1 MCVCVCARGPFS
13 RPQHRPTCIYQ
24 AAFQETEQLRESL
37 ERAPQLGRR
46 ISVRDALALEAA
58 KCGEEEAAAELGEGG
73 SSQQHGEGGEGGS
86 LAPHADATTPVDTG
100 GHVDPP
106 ALPVAAKSPPG
117 LRRKSSALMKA
128 EQQQQQQLKLQR
140 GVSFSAG
147 CDDKPQLLEQQRGA
161 EVVLKN
167 QAAVSFSILTT
178 LTDDANNDQLASQLP
193 SKPARGADFAAKAK
207 LLGSVKSL
215 LPPADLRREQRRSM
229 QNTDAAF
236 GDDRGTKERPPRRN
250 RHRSATRT
258 DPATQR
264 TVASAAEG
272 AVAAAAA
279 VNNGLADLPPALA
292 ARARDNQWAA
302 ADGVLE
308 VLSRAVMAPV
318 TDPVS
323 SAPPTPRVQ
332 LEFLASLARAGGA
345 DEGRKALC
353 ALLQK
358 ADVLEQLADALY
370 SAAEQVADA
379 IPAAGA
385 APAAPHPAPPTP
397 PAPPLR
403 KPSALKV
410 RVVAVGTPPPPA
422 APPPPPV
429 ALPPPVAPPPTPQA
443 AVPPP
448 APPLRPPTPQ
458 AAVPPP
464 AMMKRQSTDAWGDE
478 PPVAP
483 PPVAKVAPSAAAAAC
498 ESYRV
503 DLGGAVFG
511 QCKCGHAKGE
521 HASSAFGRGKPAA
534 HEPGMGAP
542 AAVVAAGA
550 PPPPP
555 VAKVAASTE
564 AAACEKYRVDLS
576 GAVFGQCV
584 CGHAKGEHASSA
596 FGRGK

>member
-1 MCVCVCARGPFS
+1 MS
-13 RPQHRPTCIYQ
+13 IYQ

-58 KCGEEEAAAELGEGG
+58 KCGEEAATELGEGD
-73 SSQQHGEGGEGGS
+73 SSEQQGEGGGGGS
-86 LAPHADATTPVDTG
+86 LAPHADAAVPVDTG
-100 GHVDPP
+100 GRVDPP
-106 ALPVAAKSPPG
+106 ALLVATKPLLG
-117 LRRKSSALMKA
+117 LRHKSSALVKA
-128 EQQQQQQLKLQR
+128 EQPQPQPQPQPQQPQPQQQKLQKLQALQR

-147 CDDKPQLLEQQRGA
+147 CDDKPRLLEQQRGA
-161 EVVLKN
+161 EAVLKS
-167 QAAVSFSILTT
+167 QAADSLCILTA
-178 LTDDANNDQLASQLP
+178 LTDDASNEQLASRQ
-193 SKPARGADFAAKAK
+193 ARGAELAVEAK
-207 LLGSVKSL
+207 LQGSLTWL
-215 LPPADLRREQRRSM
+215 LAPADLRREQRRSM
-229 QNTDAAF
+229 QRTDAAF

-250 RHRSATRT
+250 RAATRPASRT

-302 ADGVLE
+302 ADGMLE

-345 DEGRKALC
+345 DEGRKALH

-358 ADVLEQLADALY
+358 PDVLEQLAAALY
-370 SAAEQVADA
+370 SAAEQVANA

-385 APAAPHPAPPTP
+385 VPVPPHPAPPTP

-403 KPSALKV
+403 LPSALKV
-410 RVVAVGTPPPPA
+410 RGAPPA
-422 APPPPPV
+422 ARGPGV
-429 ALPPPVAPPPTPQA
+429 GAPA
-443 AVPPP
+443 AVVATGAPP
-448 APPLRPPTPQ
+448 APPPHTPQ

-464 AMMKRQSTDAWGDE
+464 AMMKRHSTDAWDDE

-483 PPVAKVAPSAAAAAC
+483 PPPVTEVAPSAEAAAC

-511 QCKCGHAKGE
+511 QCVCGRAKGE
-521 HASSAFGRGKPAA
+521 HASSAFRRGK
-534 HEPGMGAP
+534 
-542 AAVVAAGA
+542 
-550 PPPPP
+550 
-555 VAKVAASTE
+555 
-564 AAACEKYRVDLS
+564 
-576 GAVFGQCV
+576 
-584 CGHAKGEHASSA
+584 
-596 FGRGK
+596 

>member
-1 MCVCVCARGPFS
+1 PFS

-58 KCGEEEAAAELGEGG
+58 KCEEEEAAAELGEGG

-117 LRRKSSALMKA
+117 LRRKSSALVKA

-272 AVAAAAA
+272 AV
-279 VNNGLADLPPALA
+279 
-292 ARARDNQWAA
+292 
-302 ADGVLE
+302 
-308 VLSRAVMAPV
+308 
-318 TDPVS
+318 
-323 SAPPTPRVQ
+323 
-332 LEFLASLARAGGA
+332 
-345 DEGRKALC
+345 
-353 ALLQK
+353 
-358 ADVLEQLADALY
+358 
-370 SAAEQVADA
+370 
-379 IPAAGA
+379 
-385 APAAPHPAPPTP
+385 
-397 PAPPLR
+397 
-403 KPSALKV
+403 
-410 RVVAVGTPPPPA
+410 
-422 APPPPPV
+422 
-429 ALPPPVAPPPTPQA
+429 
-443 AVPPP
+443 
-448 APPLRPPTPQ
+448 
-458 AAVPPP
+458 
-464 AMMKRQSTDAWGDE
+464 
-478 PPVAP
+478 
-483 PPVAKVAPSAAAAAC
+483 
-498 ESYRV
+498 
-503 DLGGAVFG
+503 
-511 QCKCGHAKGE
+511 
-521 HASSAFGRGKPAA
+521 
-534 HEPGMGAP
+534 
-542 AAVVAAGA
+542 
-550 PPPPP
+550 
-555 VAKVAASTE
+555 
-564 AAACEKYRVDLS
+564 
-576 GAVFGQCV
+576 
-584 CGHAKGEHASSA
+584 
-596 FGRGK
+596 